1 MGVGLLVPVIREFV
15 QSSSDNFVPRINDTD
30 RRITRKLKGGGL
42 LLKEL
47 ISLSVVMK
55 NFAT

>member
-1 MGVGLLVPVIREFV
+1 MGVGLLVTVIKEFV
-15 QSSSDNFVPRINDTD
+15 QSSSDSFVPRTNDTD
-30 RRITRKLKGGGL
+30 RKIMQKSMGGGL